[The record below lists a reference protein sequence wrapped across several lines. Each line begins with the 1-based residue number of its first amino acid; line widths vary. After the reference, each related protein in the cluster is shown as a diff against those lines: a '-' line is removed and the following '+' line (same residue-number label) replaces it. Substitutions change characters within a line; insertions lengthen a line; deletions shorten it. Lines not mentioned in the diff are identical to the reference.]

1 MAIITED
8 HLEQQCLAWFQE
20 LGYTHVFAPHL
31 DSDGTSP
38 ERPDFR
44 QVILTGRLRSA
55 LQRLNPEVPVG
66 TIESAVLQLTNP
78 NVPGL
83 LASNRNFH
91 RWITQGLPITY
102 LDGNQQVGIR
112 LKVIGFDDPAAN
124 DWLVV
129 NQLAIQG
136 SKHNRRP
143 DVVVYV
149 NGLPL
154 AVLELKNPA
163 DEKADIWAAF
173 NQLQTYKQDIP
184 DLFTPNVLLVIS
196 DGIQARVGS
205 LSADR
210 ERFQRWRTIE
220 GENHLDPL
228 GAHRDLETLVRG
240 IFDKGRLLEFVRSFC
255 LFEEDGQI
263 IKKIAAYHQFHAVR
277 AAVERVVEASR
288 PDGDRKGGV
297 VWHTQGAGKS
307 IEMACLGGVL
317 LRDPR
322 LENPTLVIVTDRQD
336 LDGQLFGVF
345 AGAGDL
351 LGESPKQAESRQEL
365 RTLLTN
371 RPSGGILFTTIQK
384 FAPEP
389 AEDRFPTLSD
399 RHNIVVI
406 CDEAH
411 RSQYGFK
418 GRFDT
423 KTGEI
428 KYGLAK
434 ALRDALPQATFL
446 AFTGTPISQD
456 DRDTQA
462 VFGHYIS
469 IYDIQQAV
477 EDGATVPIYYE
488 SRLAKLQL
496 KLPMLPQVDQQVE
509 DLFAD
514 EDDIPAAERAK
525 SRWAALEAL
534 VGAEPR
540 LKQVAAD
547 LVAHFEQRSRTQPGK
562 AMVVAMS
569 RDICARLYDAIVA
582 LRPDWHDDDPKKGA
596 IKVVMT
602 ASASDEPHLQPHHT
616 TKQQKKELEKRFKD
630 PHDPLKIVLVRDMWL
645 MGFDA
650 PCLATMYVDKP
661 MKGANLAQAIA
672 RVNRVFKDKPGGLV
686 VDYLGIA
693 PQLKEALATYTAAKG
708 KGAPTIDTRE
718 ALRILKEKLQV
729 ARDLLHPI
737 DWSGFRDPK
746 TATALLPNCLD
757 HILAMPDGK
766 KRYCDT
772 VLAMTKAFALCGTL
786 DEAMALDPEVTF
798 LQAIRAPLVKGD
810 ETTSDDGGAPKNVDF
825 QLRQLLSASLVAD
838 GITDVFKV
846 AGLEKP
852 DISILSDQFLAEVS
866 KIPQKNLAVELLQ
879 RLLKEEVQSRFKTNV
894 VQQKRFSEL
903 LQASLAKYANR
914 SIEAA
919 QVIEE
924 LIAMAKQF
932 RDDAEK
938 VAAMGMTPA
947 EVAFYD
953 ALANNQSAQDLMGD
967 EVLMKMARELAE
979 KLRGNLSIDWQ
990 YKENVRARLR
1000 TMIKALLKR
1009 YKYPPDQEAAA
1020 IELVLQQTELI
1031 SEEWAREDL
1040 GNQIQAVVA
1049 VALAKSCAGA
1059 DTQETR

>member
-1 MAIITED
+1 MALITED
-8 HLEQQCLAWFQE
+8 HLEQQCLEWFKD
-20 LGYTHVFAPHL
+20 LGYRHVFAPDL
-31 DSDGTSP
+31 DRDGPTP
-38 ERPDFR
+38 ERSDYR
-44 QVILTGRLRSA
+44 KVILAVRLRSA
-55 LQRLNPEVPVG
+55 LQRLNPGVPAS
-66 TIESAVLQLTNP
+66 TIESAVLQLANP

-91 RWITQGLPITY
+91 RWMTQGLPITY
-102 LDGNQQVGIR
+102 MEGNQQVGIR
-112 LKVIGFDDPAAN
+112 LKVIGFDNPAAN

-136 SKHNRRP
+136 TKHNRRP
-143 DVVVYV
+143 DLVVYL

-154 AVLELKNPA
+154 AVIELKNPA
-163 DEKADIWAAF
+163 DEKAGIWAAF

-184 DLFTPNVLLVIS
+184 DLFTANVLLVIS
-196 DGIQARVGS
+196 DGIQARLGS
-205 LSADR
+205 LSADQ

-220 GENHLDPL
+220 GVNNEVDPL

-240 IFDKGRLLEFVRSFC
+240 IFDKGRLLEFVRRFC

-277 AAVERVVEASR
+277 EAVERVVAASR
-288 PDGDRKGGV
+288 PDGDKQGGV

-307 IEMACLGGVL
+307 IEMACLSGKL
-317 LRDPR
+317 LSDPR
-322 LENPTLVIVTDRQD
+322 LENPTLLIVTDRQD

-351 LGESPKQAESRQEL
+351 LGESPKQANSRQEL
-365 RTLLTN
+365 RDLLGN
-371 RPSGGILFTTIQK
+371 RPSGGIIFTTIQK
-384 FAPEP
+384 FATESE
-389 AEDRFPTLSD
+389 EDRLPALSQ

-488 SRLAKLQL
+488 SRLAKLAL
-496 KLPMLPQVDQQVE
+496 KQPLLPQVDERVDE
-509 DLFAD
+509 LFSE

-540 LKQVAAD
+540 LIEVAAD
-547 LVAHFEQRSRTQPGK
+547 LISHFEQRSRSQPGK
-562 AMVVAMS
+562 AMLVAMS

-582 LRPDWHDDDPKKGA
+582 LRPDWHDDDPKRGA

-602 ASASDEPHLQPHHT
+602 AAASDQEHLQPHHT
-616 TKQQKKELEKRFKD
+616 TKQQKKDLEKRFKD
-630 PHDPLKIVLVRDMWL
+630 PADPLKIVIVRDMWL
-645 MGFDA
+645 TGFDA

-661 MKGANLAQAIA
+661 MRGANLAQAIA

-686 VDYLGIA
+686 VDYIGIA

-708 KGAPTIDTRE
+708 KGAPTIDTSE

-737 DWSGFRDPK
+737 DWSGFKDPSQ
-746 TATALLPNCLD
+746 ALALLPNCLD

-786 DEAMALDPEVTF
+786 DEAISLDPEVTF

-810 ETTSDDGGAPKNVDF
+810 GVGGDGSAPKNVDF
-825 QLRQLLSASLVAD
+825 ELQQLLSESLVAA
-838 GITDVFKV
+838 GITDIFQV
-846 AGLEKP
+846 AGLQKP
-852 DISILSDQFLAEVS
+852 DIGILSDQFLAEVR

-879 RLLKEEVQSRFKTNV
+879 RLLKEEVRSRFKSNV
-894 VQQKRFSEL
+894 VKQKRFSEL
-903 LQASLAKYANR
+903 LQASLTKYANR

-932 RDDAEK
+932 RDEVEK
-938 VAAMGMTPA
+938 VEAMGLSAA

-953 ALANNQSAQDLMGD
+953 ALANNRSAQELMGD
-967 EVLMKMARELAE
+967 QVLTQMARELAE
-979 KLRGNLSIDWQ
+979 KLRNNLSIDWQ

-1009 YKYPPDQEAAA
+1009 YKYPPDQEAVA
-1020 IELVLQQTELI
+1020 IDLVLQQTEMI
-1031 SEEWAREDL
+1031 AEEWSRQDL
-1040 GNQIQAVVA
+1040 GEKIEVA
-1049 VALAKSCAGA
+1049 VAGTLA
-1059 DTQETR
+1059 R

>member
-1 MAIITED
+1 MALITED
-8 HLEQQCLAWFQE
+8 HLEQQCLEWFKE
-20 LGYTHVFAPHL
+20 LGYRHVFAPDL
-31 DSDGTSP
+31 DRDGSTP
-38 ERPDFR
+38 ERSDYR
-44 QVILTGRLRSA
+44 KVILTGRLRSA
-55 LQRLNPEVPVG
+55 LQRLNPGVPASS
-66 TIESAVLQLTNP
+66 IESAVLQLANP

-91 RWITQGLPITY
+91 RWMTQGLPITY
-102 LDGNQQVGIR
+102 MDGNQQVGIR
-112 LKVIGFDDPAAN
+112 LKVIGFDNPAAN

-136 SKHNRRP
+136 TKHNRRP
-143 DVVVYV
+143 DLVVYV

-154 AVLELKNPA
+154 AVIELKNPA
-163 DEKADIWAAF
+163 DEKAGIWAAF

-184 DLFTPNVLLVIS
+184 DLFTANVLLVIS
-196 DGIQARVGS
+196 DGIQARLGS

-210 ERFQRWRTIE
+210 ERFQRWRTID
-220 GENHLDPL
+220 GENNEVDPL
-228 GAHRDLETLVRG
+228 GKYRDLETLVRG
-240 IFDKGRLLEFVRSFC
+240 IFDKGRLLEFVRRFC

-277 AAVERVVEASR
+277 IAVERVVEASR
-288 PDGDRKGGV
+288 PDGNKKGGV

-307 IEMACLGGVL
+307 IEMACLAGKL
-317 LRDPR
+317 LSDPR

-351 LGESPKQAESRQEL
+351 LGESPKQANSRQEL
-365 RTLLTN
+365 RDLLGN
-371 RPSGGILFTTIQK
+371 RPSGGIIFTTIQK
-384 FAPEP
+384 FATEAGEDQFP
-389 AEDRFPTLSD
+389 ALSE

-488 SRLAKLQL
+488 SRLAKLAL
-496 KLPMLPQVDQQVE
+496 KQPLLPQVDERVDE
-509 DLFAD
+509 LFSE

-540 LKQVAAD
+540 LIEVAAD
-547 LVAHFEQRSRTQPGK
+547 LIAHFEQRSRSQPGK
-562 AMVVAMS
+562 AMLVAMS

-582 LRPDWHDDDPKKGA
+582 IRPDWHNDDPKKGA
-596 IKVVMT
+596 IKLVITAT
-602 ASASDEPHLQPHHT
+602 ASDQEYLQPHHT
-616 TKQQKKELEKRFKD
+616 TKQQKKDLEKRFKD
-630 PHDPLKIVLVRDMWL
+630 PADPLKVVIIRDMWL
-645 MGFDA
+645 TGFDA

-672 RVNRVFKDKPGGLV
+672 RVNRVLKDKPGGLV
-686 VDYLGIA
+686 VDYIGIA

-737 DWSGFRDPK
+737 DWSGFKQPNK
-746 TATALLPNCLD
+746 AMALLPECLG
-757 HILAMPDGK
+757 HVLGLPDGK

-772 VLAMTKAFALCGTL
+772 VLAITKAFALCGTL
-786 DEAMALDPEVTF
+786 DEAMALDPEVAF

-810 ETTSDDGGAPKNVDF
+810 GGDGDGGAPKNVDYE
-825 QLRQLLSASLVAD
+825 LRQLLSESLVAV
-838 GITDVFKV
+838 GITDIFHV
-846 AGLEKP
+846 AGLQKP
-852 DISILSDQFLAEVS
+852 DIGILSDQFLAEVS

-879 RLLKEEVQSRFKTNV
+879 RLLRDEIKSRFNTNV
-894 VQQKRFSEL
+894 VKQRRFSEL
-903 LQASLAKYANR
+903 LQASLTKYANR

-932 RDDAEK
+932 RDQVEK
-938 VAAMGMTPA
+938 VEAMGLSAA

-967 EVLMKMARELAE
+967 QLLIKMARELAA
-979 KLRGNLSIDWQ
+979 KLRNNLSIDWQ

-1000 TMIKALLKR
+1000 TMIKALLRR
-1009 YKYPPDQEAAA
+1009 YKYPPDQEAVA
-1020 IELVLQQTELI
+1020 IDLVLQQTEMI
-1031 SEEWAREDL
+1031 AEEWSRQDL
-1040 GNQIQAVVA
+1040 GEKIAVA
-1049 VALAKSCAGA
+1049 VADASAKKF
-1059 DTQETR
+1059 

>member
-1 MAIITED
+1 MVLITED
-8 HLEQQCLAWFQE
+8 HLEQQCCEWFTE
-20 LGYTHVFAPHL
+20 LGYTHVFAPQL

-38 ERPDFR
+38 ERTDFR

-55 LQRLNPEVPVG
+55 LQRLNPEVPG
-66 TIESAVLQLTNP
+66 STIESAVLQLANP

-83 LASNRNFH
+83 LASNRQFH
-91 RWITQGLPITY
+91 RWMTQGLPITY
-102 LDGNQQVGIR
+102 MDGNQQVGIR
-112 LKVIGFDDPAAN
+112 LKVIAFDDPAAN

-129 NQLAIQG
+129 NQLAVQG
-136 SKHNRRP
+136 TKHNRRP
-143 DVVVYV
+143 DVVVYL

-154 AVLELKNPA
+154 AVIELKNPT

-210 ERFQRWRTIE
+210 NRFLRWRTIDNDQE
-220 GENHLDPL
+220 LDPL
-228 GAHRDLETLVRG
+228 GDHRDLETLVRG
-240 IFDKGRLLEFVRSFC
+240 VFEPSRLLDFIRYFC
-255 LFEEDGQI
+255 LFEDDGQI
-263 IKKIAAYHQFHAVR
+263 IKKIAAYHQFNAVR
-277 AAVERVVEASR
+277 AAVQSVVDACR
-288 PDGDRKGGV
+288 ADGNRKGGV
-297 VWHTQGAGKS
+297 IWHTQGAGKS
-307 IEMACLGGVL
+307 IEMACLAGML
-317 LRDPR
+317 LCDPR

-336 LDGQLFGVF
+336 LDGQLFQVF
-345 AGAGDL
+345 ANAGDL
-351 LGESPKQAESRQEL
+351 LGESPRQANTRQEL
-365 RTLLTN
+365 RDLLTN
-371 RPSGGILFTTIQK
+371 RPSGGIIFTTIQK
-384 FAPEP
+384 FAPDP
-389 AEDRFPTLSD
+389 GEDRFPALTD
-399 RHNIVVI
+399 RHNVVVI

-411 RSQYGFK
+411 RTQYGFK

-462 VFGHYIS
+462 VFGFYVS

-488 SRLAKLQL
+488 SRLAKLAL
-496 KLPMLPQVDQQVE
+496 KEPLLPQVDEQVDE
-509 DLFAD
+509 LFAD
-514 EDDIPAAERAK
+514 EDDIPTQERAK

-534 VGAEPR
+534 VGADPR
-540 LKQVAAD
+540 IEEIAAD

-562 AMVVAMS
+562 AMGVLMS

-582 LRPDWHDDDPKKGA
+582 LRPDWHDDDHMKGA

-602 ASASDEPHLQPHHT
+602 ASASDESHLQPHHT
-616 TKQQKKELEKRFKD
+616 TKQQKKDLEKRFKD
-630 PHDPLKIVLVRDMWL
+630 PADPLKIVLVRDMWL
-645 MGFDA
+645 TGFDA
-650 PCLATMYVDKP
+650 PCLATMYIDKP

-686 VDYLGIA
+686 VDYIGIA

-708 KGAPTIDTRE
+708 KGLPTIDTSE

-737 DWSGFRDPK
+737 DWRGFRDPK
-746 TATALLPNCLD
+746 TAMALLPNCLD
-757 HILAMPDGK
+757 HILELPDGK

-810 ETTSDDGGAPKNVDF
+810 GVGTGDGSAPKNVDF
-825 QLRQLLSASLVAD
+825 ELRQLLSNSLVAD

-852 DISILSDQFLAEVS
+852 DISILSDQFLADVS

-879 RLLKEEVQSRFKTNV
+879 RLLREEVQTRFKTNV
-894 VQQKRFSEL
+894 VKQRRFSEL

-924 LIAMAKQF
+924 LIAMARDF
-932 RDDAEK
+932 RQEAEK
-938 VAAMGMTPA
+938 VEAMGLSDA

-967 EVLMKMARELAE
+967 EVLMAMARELAT

-990 YKENVRARLR
+990 YKANVRARLR

-1009 YKYPPDQEAAA
+1009 YKYPPDLEATA

-1031 SEEWAREDL
+1031 AEEWAHDDL
-1040 GNQIQAVVA
+1040 GNKIQAVVA
-1049 VALAKSCAGA
+1049 DVLGKH
-1059 DTQETR
+1059 QHLHLNI

>member
-1 MAIITED
+1 MALITED
-8 HLEQQCLAWFQE
+8 HLEQQCLEWFKE
-20 LGYTHVFAPHL
+20 LGYRHVFAPDL
-31 DSDGTSP
+31 DRDGPTP
-38 ERPDFR
+38 ERSDFR
-44 QVILTGRLRSA
+44 KAILTGRLSSA
-55 LQRLNPEVPVG
+55 LQRLNPGVPAS
-66 TIESAVLQLTNP
+66 TIESAVLQLANP

-91 RWITQGLPITY
+91 RWMTQGLPITY
-102 LDGNQQVGIR
+102 MDGNQQVGIR
-112 LKVIGFDDPAAN
+112 LKVIGFDNPAAN

-136 SKHNRRP
+136 TKHNRRP
-143 DVVVYV
+143 DLVVYV

-154 AVLELKNPA
+154 AVIELKNPA
-163 DEKADIWAAF
+163 DEKAGIWAAF

-184 DLFTPNVLLVIS
+184 DLFTANVLLVIS
-196 DGIQARVGS
+196 DGIQARLGS
-205 LSADR
+205 LSADQ

-220 GENHLDPL
+220 GVNNEVDPL

-240 IFDKGRLLEFVRSFC
+240 IFDKGRLLEFVRRFC

-277 AAVERVVEASR
+277 EAVERVVAASR
-288 PDGDRKGGV
+288 PDGDKKGGV

-307 IEMACLGGVL
+307 IEMACLSGKL
-317 LRDPR
+317 LTDPR
-322 LENPTLVIVTDRQD
+322 LENPTLVLVTDRQD

-351 LGESPKQAESRQEL
+351 LGESPKQANSRQEL
-365 RTLLTN
+365 RDLLGN
-371 RPSGGILFTTIQK
+371 RPSGGIIFTTIQK
-384 FAPEP
+384 FATE
-389 AEDRFPTLSD
+389 AGEDRLPALSQ

-411 RSQYGFK
+411 RTQYGFK

-488 SRLAKLQL
+488 SRLAKLAL
-496 KLPMLPQVDQQVE
+496 KQPLLPQVDERVDE
-509 DLFAD
+509 LFSE

-540 LKQVAAD
+540 LIEVAAD
-547 LVAHFEQRSRTQPGK
+547 LISHFEQRSRSQPGK
-562 AMVVAMS
+562 AMLVAMS
-569 RDICARLYDAIVA
+569 RDICARLYNAIVA
-582 LRPDWHDDDPKKGA
+582 IRSDWHDDDPKKGA

-602 ASASDEPHLQPHHT
+602 ASASDEQYLQPHHT
-616 TKQQKKELEKRFKD
+616 TKQQKKDLEKRFKD
-630 PHDPLKIVLVRDMWL
+630 PADPLKIVIVRDMWL
-645 MGFDA
+645 TGFDA

-686 VDYLGIA
+686 VDYIGIA

-708 KGAPTIDTRE
+708 KGAPTIDTSE

-737 DWSGFRDPK
+737 DWSGFKDPSQ
-746 TATALLPNCLD
+746 ALALLPNCLD

-786 DEAMALDPEVTF
+786 DEAISLDPEVTF

-810 ETTSDDGGAPKNVDF
+810 GVGGDGSAPKNVDF
-825 QLRQLLSASLVAD
+825 ELQQLLSESLVAA
-838 GITDVFKV
+838 GITDIFQV
-846 AGLEKP
+846 AGLQKP
-852 DISILSDQFLAEVS
+852 DIGILSDQFLAEVS

-879 RLLKEEVQSRFKTNV
+879 RLLKEEVRSRFKSNV
-894 VQQKRFSEL
+894 VKQKRFSEL

-932 RDDAEK
+932 RDEVEK
-938 VAAMGMTPA
+938 VEAMGLSAA

-953 ALANNQSAQDLMGD
+953 ALANNRSAQELMGD
-967 EVLMKMARELAE
+967 QVLTQMARELAE
-979 KLRGNLSIDWQ
+979 KLRNNLSIDWQ

-1009 YKYPPDQEAAA
+1009 YKYPPDQEAVA
-1020 IELVLQQTELI
+1020 IDLVLQQTEMI
-1031 SEEWAREDL
+1031 AEEWSRQDL
-1040 GNQIQAVVA
+1040 GEKVA
-1049 VALAKSCAGA
+1049 VAVAGTLAK
-1059 DTQETR
+1059 